1 MGAPW
6 NRRKPVSAGYAHFEK
21 GLALLSLV
29 RPLSA
34 QLVLWALTTTTTA
47 TALLLL
53 VEPEQ
58 VQVMSS
64 FVELLMSS
72 LPWSAQPMS
81 SLLDCFEM

>member
-6 NRRKPVSAGYAHFEK
+6 NRRKPVSAGCAHFEK

-47 TALLLL
+47 TSLLLL
-53 VEPEQ
+53 V
-58 VQVMSS
+58 
-64 FVELLMSS
+64 
-72 LPWSAQPMS
+72 
-81 SLLDCFEM
+81 